1 VEKMSRVGKK
11 PIPIPEKTKITYTDG
26 TVTVQGKNGTLTQDV
41 HPAVDLRIDSD
52 QITVSV
58 VKDDRKSRALQGL
71 MRSLLNN
78 MVIGVSKGFERVL
91 EINGIGY
98 RAESKGKS
106 LLFSLGYSHPIDFA
120 LPEGVTA
127 TVEKNNVVK
136 LSCIDKH
143 LLGQTAARIRQLRSP
158 EPYKGKGIKY
168 AEENIQRKAG
178 KTGTK

>member
-11 PIPIPEKTKITYTDG
+11 SITIPEKTNITFDDG
-26 TVTVQGKNGTLTQDV
+26 LVTVEGKNGKLTQEI
-41 HPAVDLRIDSD
+41 HPAVDLKIDKE
-52 QITVSV
+52 QINVMV

-71 MRSLLNN
+71 TRSLINN
-78 MVIGVSKGFERVL
+78 MVTGVSKGFERVL

-98 RAESKGKS
+98 RAEAKGKS
-106 LLFSLGYSHPIDFA
+106 ILFSLGYSHPIDFA

-136 LSCIDKH
+136 LNCIDKH
-143 LLGQTAARIRQLRSP
+143 LLGQTAARIRQLRPP

-168 AEENIQRKAG
+168 AEEHIQRKAG